1 MAVHQIAKGLDI
13 PLAGAPA
20 PDVDDAP
27 APRRGAQVAAA
38 FVGMKPSL
46 LVKPGDRVLRGTPL
60 VEDRAVPG
68 VRHTAT
74 AAGTVAAVNR
84 GDRRALQSIVIDVA
98 ADDGPGTQAA
108 FASYTGAAAETLDGA
123 AVRALLVESG
133 LWTALRTRPFSRVPD
148 PATSPHALFVTA
160 IDTRPH
166 APDPQRVV
174 AARRDDFAAG
184 VAALAQLTTGTT
196 YVCKAAGA
204 DIPVPAVA
212 RVAVE
217 EFAGPHPAGIPGV
230 HIETLAPVG
239 HHRTAWH
246 VNYQDA
252 IAVGRLVRTGELD
265 VSRTITLAGP
275 GARRPRHLRT
285 RAGAALDDVVAGELA
300 PGSQRVISGSALDG
314 RTAAGDVHGY
324 LGRYHLQVAVV
335 PEGNERE
342 MFGYIAPGRDKF
354 SLFGVVLGAW
364 GRRRPLPLTTTT
376 NGGVRAM
383 VPVGAYERVMPM
395 DILPTFLLRALLM
408 GDDEEAE
415 KLGALELDE
424 EDLALCT
431 FVCPGKVEYGP
442 LLRRALERLEKE
454 HG

>member
-27 APRRGAQVAAA
+27 APRRVAMVAAD
-38 FVGMKPSL
+38 FVGLKPSL
-46 LVKPGDRVLRGTPL
+46 LVQPGDRVLRGTPL
-60 VEDRAVPG
+60 VEDRAAPG
-68 VRHTAT
+68 VRHVAP
-74 AAGTVAAVNR
+74 AAGTVAAVHR
-84 GDRRALQSIVIDVA
+84 GERRALQSIVIDVA
-98 ADDGPGTQAA
+98 TDDGPGAQVALRS
-108 FASYTGAAAETLDGA
+108 FTGAVPESLDGA

-133 LWTALRTRPFSRVPD
+133 LWTALRARPFSRVPAPD
-148 PATSPHALFVTA
+148 ASPHALFVTA
-160 IDTRPH
+160 TDTRPH
-166 APDPQRVV
+166 APDPQRVI
-174 AARRDDFAAG
+174 AARREDFAAG
-184 VAALAQLTTGTT
+184 VAALAKLTEGTT
-196 YVCKAAGA
+196 YVCKAVGA
-204 DIPVPAVA
+204 DVPVPGDA

-217 EFAGPHPAGIPGV
+217 EFGGPHPAGVPGV
-230 HIETLAPVG
+230 HIEALAPVG

-252 IAVGRLVRTGELD
+252 IAIGRLVATGELD
-265 VSRTITLAGP
+265 VGRTISLAGP

-285 RAGAALDDVVAGELA
+285 RMGAALDDLVADELA
-300 PGSQRVISGSALDG
+300 PGTQRVISGSVLDG

-335 PEGNERE
+335 PEGSERE

-408 GDDEEAE
+408 GDDEQAEA
-415 KLGALELDE
+415 LGALELDE

>member
-13 PLAGAPA
+13 PLSGAPA

-27 APRRGAQVAAA
+27 APRRVALVAAD

-46 LVKPGDRVLRGTPL
+46 LVQPGDRVLRGTPL
-60 VEDRAVPG
+60 VEDRAVPR
-68 VRHTAT
+68 VRHTAP
-74 AAGTVAAVNR
+74 AAGTVAAVHR
-84 GDRRALQSIVIDVA
+84 GERRALQSIVIDVA
-98 ADDGPGTQAA
+98 ADDGPGAQVA
-108 FASYTGAAAETLDGA
+108 FASFTGAAPEALDGN

-133 LWTALRTRPFSRVPD
+133 LWTALRARPFSRVPAPD
-148 PATSPHALFVTA
+148 ASPHALFVTA
-160 IDTRPH
+160 TDTRPH
-166 APDPQRVV
+166 APHPQRII
-174 AARRDDFAAG
+174 AARREDFVAG
-184 VAALAQLTTGTT
+184 VAALARLTEGTT
-196 YVCKAAGA
+196 YVCKAVGA
-204 DIPVPAVA
+204 DVPVPDGV

-217 EFAGPHPAGIPGV
+217 EFGGPHPAGIPGV

-239 HHRTAWH
+239 HHRAAWH

-252 IAVGRLVRTGELD
+252 IAIGRLFRTGELD
-265 VSRTITLAGP
+265 VGRTITLAGP
-275 GARRPRHLRT
+275 GARNPRHLRT
-285 RAGAALDDVVAGELA
+285 RLGAALDDLVAGELA
-300 PGSQRVISGSALDG
+300 EGTQRVISGSALDG

-335 PEGNERE
+335 PEGTERE

-408 GDDEEAE
+408 GDDEQAEA
-415 KLGALELDE
+415 LGALELDE

-442 LLRRALERLEKE
+442 LLRRVLERLEKE

>member
-1 MAVHQIAKGLDI
+1 VHQIAKGLDI

-27 APRRGAQVAAA
+27 APRRVAMVAAD
-38 FVGMKPSL
+38 FVGLKPSL
-46 LVKPGDRVLRGTPL
+46 LVQPGDRVLRGTPL
-60 VEDRAVPG
+60 VEDRAAPG
-68 VRHTAT
+68 VRHVAP
-74 AAGTVAAVNR
+74 AAGTVAAVHR
-84 GDRRALQSIVIDVA
+84 GERRALQSIVIDVA
-98 ADDGPGTQAA
+98 TDDGPGAQVALRS
-108 FASYTGAAAETLDGA
+108 FTGAVPESRDGA

-133 LWTALRTRPFSRVPD
+133 LWTALRARPFSRVPAPD
-148 PATSPHALFVTA
+148 ASPHALFVTA
-160 IDTRPH
+160 TDTRPH
-166 APDPQRVV
+166 APDPQRVI

-184 VAALAQLTTGTT
+184 VTALARLTEGTT
-196 YVCKAAGA
+196 YVCKAVGADVAAPAGA
-204 DIPVPAVA
+204 RI
-212 RVAVE
+212 AVE
-217 EFAGPHPAGIPGV
+217 EFGGPHPAGIPGV

-252 IAVGRLVRTGELD
+252 IAIGRLVRTGELD
-265 VSRTITLAGP
+265 VGRTITLGGP
-275 GARRPRHLRT
+275 GARRPRHLTT
-285 RAGAALDDVVAGELA
+285 RIGAALDDLVAGELA
-300 PGSQRVISGSALDG
+300 PGEQRVISGSALDG
-314 RTAAGDVHGY
+314 RIAAGDVHGY

-335 PEGNERE
+335 PEGTERE

-364 GRRRPLPLTTTT
+364 GRRPLPLTTTT

-383 VPVGAYERVMPM
+383 VPIGAYERVMPM
-395 DILPTFLLRALLM
+395 DILPTFLLRALLV
-408 GDDEEAE
+408 GDDEQAE
-415 KLGALELDE
+415 QLGALELDE

-442 LLRRALERLEKE
+442 LLRRVLERLEKE